1 LISRRPALVS
11 PLLLSSPDREN
22 HNLLL
27 SPTAQGAATYHTQ
40 LQPKEKRAY
49 QSGIRDVG
57 QRRQHCQRSR
67 ICCGAKHHQRSP
79 GAEAGH
85 HDEGPC
91 RSRHQGVQS
100 GAACDRNRWA
110 HDSHS
115 VRRRQP
121 SRVSLRSPRL
131 WRHSRD
137 TCTIDL
143 HQATTSYSS
152 TIIQPITNPPNPH
165 APLAVTSS
173 IVSTIHTIAAITS
186 YPNPSHPAVFRRRSS
201 ATLQDGVSDI

>member
-1 LISRRPALVS
+1 MRTKFDQHIVDQPPPCPSF
-11 PLLLSSPDREN
+11 LLSCCLPPGCEN
-22 HNLLL
+22 HDLLS
-27 SPTAQGAATYHTQ
+27 SPTAQGAATCHTQ

-49 QSGIRDVG
+49 QSGIGDAG

-100 GAACDRNRWA
+100 GATCDRNRWA

-115 VRRRQP
+115 VRCPQP

-137 TCTIDL
+137 IGAIDL
-143 HQATTSYSS
+143 YQATTSYSS
-152 TIIQPITNPPNPH
+152 TIIQPITNPPNPMPH
-165 APLAVTSS
+165 SPSPLSS
-173 IVSTIHTIAAITS
+173 FPPYI
-186 YPNPSHPAVFRRRSS
+186 P
-201 ATLQDGVSDI
+201 Q